1 MPLRMTGMTSGLDTD
16 SIVSALMEAQTTKKT
31 KVENKKT
38 KLEWTQNIWTGLNKK
53 LYSFYTD
60 SAGKMRFQS
69 SYQTKKAA
77 SSDASILTA
86 TAQSSASSGSYTVKV
101 NQLAAAQYVTSA
113 KISAKSTDSSGKVT
127 ESKVTSDTKLSALGF
142 DTEGTTTIEITAGE
156 NTVNLNVDE
165 TTTVRDF
172 VNALKD
178 AGLNASFDEKQGRF
192 FISAKESGADGKFT
206 ITSKTMTAEQVA
218 AQNKLMDSVD
228 YSNLSSDDQDT
239 VKKILSDLKNAQ
251 DTSAEA
257 DAEKSLQEISDRTAK
272 EKATGYY
279 KNQLTDEML
288 AEYTYAEDVTDEN
301 GDVVHKAGDIDYSK
315 VRDKLEAEGL
325 DDDIYTESDRLIVL
339 KQKIIE
345 PAVTEQLA
353 SDDYTAKI
361 SGAVENGLDDAG
373 IEKQSDRYSTI
384 NLAVNGYAQAMQD
397 GTEQSKESALKLLGM
412 DDIDGSA
419 VQESADGNGMVVIA
433 AADSIVQVNGATL
446 TSSNTTLD
454 VNGLSLNLVSASDK
468 EVKITVSNDTTAV
481 YDAIKDFVEQ
491 YNSALSEMNKYYYAE
506 SARGYDPLTD
516 DQKEAMS
523 DEEVEKWETKIKDSL
538 LRRDSTLSG
547 ILETFRT
554 SLTGIT
560 VKASDGKTYSLA
572 NLGITTGKDYKEY
585 GLLHIKG
592 DEDDADYAD
601 SENTLQS
608 MINSDPD
615 IVMEVMSGIVSNL
628 YNNIN
633 KKISTTTTM
642 KSALSFYNDKEMTK
656 QMTQYKKDIKEW
668 ETKLSDMEDRYY
680 KQFSAMETALSK
692 LQSQQNSL
700 SSYLGSN

>member
-113 KISAKSTDSSGKVT
+113 KVSAKSTDASGKVT

-142 DTEGTTTIEITAGE
+142 DTEGDTTIEITAGE
-156 NTVNLNVDE
+156 KTINLNVDE

-206 ITSKTMTAEQVA
+206 ITSKTMTGEQVA

-228 YSNLSSDDQDT
+228 YSNLSSGDQDT

-251 DTSAEA
+251 DTSAAA
-257 DAEKSLQEISDRTAK
+257 DAEKSLQGISDRTAK
-272 EKATGYY
+272 EKATEYY
-279 KNQLTDEML
+279 KNKLTDDML
-288 AEYTYAEDVTDEN
+288 SQYKYETDGTDGN
-301 GDVVHKAGDIDYSK
+301 GDAHKAGDIDYSK
-315 VRDKLEAEGL
+315 VKQALQEAGL
-325 DDDIYTESDRLIVL
+325 DNNVYTESDRLIVL

-345 PAVTEQLA
+345 PAVTENLA
-353 SDDYTAKI
+353 SEEYTGKI
-361 SGAVENGLDDAG
+361 DNAVTSGLGDAG
-373 IEKQSDRYSTI
+373 IEKQSERYATI
-384 NLAVNGYAQAMQD
+384 SLAVNGYAQAMKD

-419 VQESADGNGMVVIA
+419 VKESADGTGMVVIE

-454 VNGLSLNLVSASDK
+454 VNGLSLNLVSASDR
-468 EVKITVSNDTTAV
+468 EVKVTVSNDSTAV

-491 YNSALSEMNKYYYAE
+491 YNSALSEMNKYYYAD

-592 DEDDADYAD
+592 DEDDTDYAD

-615 IVMEVMSGIVSNL
+615 IVMEVMSGIASNL

-656 QMTQYKKDIKEW
+656 QMTQYKKDIKSW

-700 SSYLGSN
+700 ASYLGSN

>member
-113 KISAKSTDSSGKVT
+113 KVSAKSTDASGKVT

-142 DTEGTTTIEITAGE
+142 DTEGDTTIEITAGE
-156 NTVNLNVDE
+156 KTINLNVDE

-206 ITSKTMTAEQVA
+206 ITSKTMTGEQVA

-228 YSNLSSDDQDT
+228 YSNLSSGDQDT

-251 DTSAEA
+251 DTSAAA
-257 DAEKSLQEISDRTAK
+257 DAEKSLQGISDRTAK
-272 EKATGYY
+272 EKATEYY
-279 KNQLTDEML
+279 KNKLTDDML
-288 AEYTYAEDVTDEN
+288 SQYKYETDGTDGN
-301 GDVVHKAGDIDYSK
+301 GDAHKAGDIDYSK
-315 VRDKLEAEGL
+315 VKQALQEAGL
-325 DDDIYTESDRLIVL
+325 DYNVYTESDRLIVL

-345 PAVTEQLA
+345 PAVTEKLA
-353 SDDYTAKI
+353 SEEYTGKI
-361 SGAVENGLDDAG
+361 DNAVTSGLGDAG
-373 IEKQSDRYSTI
+373 IEKQSERYATI
-384 NLAVNGYAQAMQD
+384 SLAVNGYAQAMKD

-419 VQESADGNGMVVIA
+419 VKESADGTGMVVIE

-454 VNGLSLNLVSASDK
+454 VNGLSLNLVSASDR
-468 EVKITVSNDTTAV
+468 EVKVTVSNDSTAV

-491 YNSALSEMNKYYYAE
+491 YNSALSEMNKYYYAD

-592 DEDDADYAD
+592 DEDDTDYAD

-615 IVMEVMSGIVSNL
+615 IVMEVMSGIASNL

-656 QMTQYKKDIKEW
+656 QMTQYKKDIKSW

-700 SSYLGSN
+700 ASYLGSN

>member
-113 KISAKSTDSSGKVT
+113 KVSAKSTDASGKVT

-142 DTEGTTTIEITAGE
+142 DTEGDTTIEITAGE
-156 NTVNLNVDE
+156 KTINLNVDE

-206 ITSKTMTAEQVA
+206 ITSKTMTGEQVA

-228 YSNLSSDDQDT
+228 YSNLSSGDQDT

-251 DTSAEA
+251 DTSAAA
-257 DAEKSLQEISDRTAK
+257 DAEKSLQDISDRTAK
-272 EKATGYY
+272 EKATEYY
-279 KNQLTDEML
+279 KNKLTDDML
-288 AEYTYAEDVTDEN
+288 SKYKYETDGTDGN
-301 GDVVHKAGDIDYSK
+301 GDAHKAGDIDYSK
-315 VRDKLEAEGL
+315 VKQALQEAGL
-325 DDDIYTESDRLIVL
+325 DNNVYTESDRLIVL

-345 PAVTEQLA
+345 PAVTEKLA
-353 SDDYTAKI
+353 SEEYTGKI
-361 SGAVENGLDDAG
+361 DNAVTSGLGDAG
-373 IEKQSDRYSTI
+373 IEKQSERYAMIS
-384 NLAVNGYAQAMQD
+384 LAVNGYAQAMKD

-419 VQESADGNGMVVIA
+419 VKESADGTGMVVIE

-454 VNGLSLNLVSASDK
+454 VNGLSLNLVSASDR
-468 EVKITVSNDTTAV
+468 EVKVTVSNDSTAV

-491 YNSALSEMNKYYYAE
+491 YNSALSEMNKYYYAD

-592 DEDDADYAD
+592 DEDDTDYAD

-615 IVMEVMSGIVSNL
+615 IVMEVMSGIASNL

-656 QMTQYKKDIKEW
+656 QMTQYKKDIKSW

-700 SSYLGSN
+700 ASYLGSN

>member
-113 KISAKSTDSSGKVT
+113 KVSAKSTDASGKVT

-142 DTEGTTTIEITAGE
+142 DTEGDTTIEITAGE
-156 NTVNLNVDE
+156 KTINLNVDE

-206 ITSKTMTAEQVA
+206 ITSKTMTGEQVA

-228 YSNLSSDDQDT
+228 YSNLSSGDQDT

-251 DTSAEA
+251 DTSAAA
-257 DAEKSLQEISDRTAK
+257 DAEKSLQDISDRTAK
-272 EKATGYY
+272 EKATEYY
-279 KNQLTDEML
+279 KNKLTDDML
-288 AEYTYAEDVTDEN
+288 SKYKYETDGTDGN
-301 GDVVHKAGDIDYSK
+301 GDAHKAGDIDYSK
-315 VRDKLEAEGL
+315 VKQALQEAGL
-325 DDDIYTESDRLIVL
+325 DNNVYTESDRLIVL

-345 PAVTEQLA
+345 PAVTEKLA
-353 SDDYTAKI
+353 SEEYTGKI
-361 SGAVENGLDDAG
+361 DNAVTSGLGDAG
-373 IEKQSDRYSTI
+373 IEKQSERYATI
-384 NLAVNGYAQAMQD
+384 SLAVNGYAQAMKD

-419 VQESADGNGMVVIA
+419 VKESADGTGMVVIE

-454 VNGLSLNLVSASDK
+454 VNGLSLNLVSASDR
-468 EVKITVSNDTTAV
+468 EVKVTVSNDSTAV

-491 YNSALSEMNKYYYAE
+491 YNSALSEMNKYYYAD
-506 SARGYDPLTD
+506 SSRGYDPLTD

-585 GLLHIKG
+585 GLLQIKG
-592 DEDDADYAD
+592 DEDDTDYAD

-615 IVMEVMSGIVSNL
+615 IVMEVMSGIASNL

-656 QMTQYKKDIKEW
+656 QMTQYKKDIKSW

-700 SSYLGSN
+700 ASYLGSN

>member
-113 KISAKSTDSSGKVT
+113 KVSAKSTDASGKVT

-142 DTEGTTTIEITAGE
+142 DTEGDTTIEITAGE
-156 NTVNLNVDE
+156 KTINLNVDE

-206 ITSKTMTAEQVA
+206 ITSKTMTGEQVA

-228 YSNLSSDDQDT
+228 YSNLSSGDQDT

-251 DTSAEA
+251 DTSAVA
-257 DAEKSLQEISDRTAK
+257 DAEKSLQDISDRTAK
-272 EKATGYY
+272 EKATEYY
-279 KNQLTDEML
+279 NNKLTDDILSQYKYE
-288 AEYTYAEDVTDEN
+288 TDGTDGT
-301 GDVVHKAGDIDYSK
+301 GDAHKAGDIDYSK
-315 VRDKLEAEGL
+315 VKQALQNAGL
-325 DDDIYTESDRLIVL
+325 DKDVYTDSDRLIVL

-345 PAVTEQLA
+345 PAVTENLA
-353 SDDYTAKI
+353 SEEYTGKI
-361 SGAVENGLDDAG
+361 DNAVTSGLEDAG
-373 IEKQSDRYSTI
+373 IEKQSERYSTI
-384 NLAVNGYAQAMQD
+384 RLAVNGYAQAMKD

-419 VQESADGNGMVVIA
+419 VKESADGTGMVVIE

-454 VNGLSLNLVSASDK
+454 VNGLSLNLVSASDR
-468 EVKITVSNDTTAV
+468 EVKVTVSNDSTAV

-491 YNSALSEMNKYYYAE
+491 YNSALSEMNKYYYAD

-592 DEDDADYAD
+592 DEDDTDYAD

-628 YNNIN
+628 YDSIN

-656 QMTQYKKDIKEW
+656 QMTQYKKDIKSW

-700 SSYLGSN
+700 ASYLGSN

>member
-113 KISAKSTDSSGKVT
+113 KVSAKSTDASGKVT

-142 DTEGTTTIEITAGE
+142 DTEGDTTIEITAGE
-156 NTVNLNVDE
+156 KTINLNVDE

-206 ITSKTMTAEQVA
+206 ITSKTMTGEQVA

-228 YSNLSSDDQDT
+228 YSNLSSGDQDT

-251 DTSAEA
+251 DTSAAA
-257 DAEKSLQEISDRTAK
+257 DAEKSLQDISDRTAK
-272 EKATGYY
+272 EKATEYY
-279 KNQLTDEML
+279 KNKLTDDML
-288 AEYTYAEDVTDEN
+288 SKYKYETDGTDGN
-301 GDVVHKAGDIDYSK
+301 GDAHKAGDIDYSK
-315 VRDKLEAEGL
+315 VKQALQEAGL
-325 DDDIYTESDRLIVL
+325 DNNVYTESDRLIVL

-345 PAVTEQLA
+345 PAVTEKLA
-353 SDDYTAKI
+353 SEEYTGKI
-361 SGAVENGLDDAG
+361 DNAVTSGLGDAG
-373 IEKQSDRYSTI
+373 IEKQSERYATI
-384 NLAVNGYAQAMQD
+384 SLAVNGYAQAMKD

-419 VQESADGNGMVVIA
+419 VKESADGTGMVVIE

-454 VNGLSLNLVSASDK
+454 VNGLSLNLVSASDR
-468 EVKITVSNDTTAV
+468 EVKVTVSNDSTAV

-491 YNSALSEMNKYYYAE
+491 YNSALSEMNKYYYAD

-592 DEDDADYAD
+592 DEDDTDYAD

-615 IVMEVMSGIVSNL
+615 IVMEVMSGIASNL

-656 QMTQYKKDIKEW
+656 QMTQYKKDIKSW

-680 KQFSAMETALSK
+680 KQFSAMETALSN

-700 SSYLGSN
+700 ASYLGSN

>member
-113 KISAKSTDSSGKVT
+113 KVSAKSTDASGKVT

-142 DTEGTTTIEITAGE
+142 DTEGDTTIEITAGE
-156 NTVNLNVDE
+156 KTINLNVDE

-206 ITSKTMTAEQVA
+206 ITSKTMTGEQVA

-228 YSNLSSDDQDT
+228 YSNLSSGDQDT

-251 DTSAEA
+251 DTSAAA
-257 DAEKSLQEISDRTAK
+257 DAEKSLQDISDRTAK
-272 EKATGYY
+272 EKATEYY
-279 KNQLTDEML
+279 NNKLTDDILSQYKYE
-288 AEYTYAEDVTDEN
+288 TDGTDGT
-301 GDVVHKAGDIDYSK
+301 GDAHKAGDIDYSK
-315 VRDKLEAEGL
+315 VKQALQNADL
-325 DDDIYTESDRLIVL
+325 DNNVYTDSDRLIVL

-345 PAVTEQLA
+345 PAVTEKLA
-353 SDDYTAKI
+353 SEEYTGKI
-361 SGAVENGLDDAG
+361 DNAVTSGLEDAG
-373 IEKQSDRYSTI
+373 IEKQSERYSTI
-384 NLAVNGYAQAMQD
+384 RLAVNGYAQAMKD

-419 VQESADGNGMVVIA
+419 VKESADGTGMVVIE

-454 VNGLSLNLVSASDK
+454 VNGLSLNLVSASDR
-468 EVKITVSNDTTAV
+468 EVKVTVSNDSTAV

-491 YNSALSEMNKYYYAE
+491 YNSALSEMNKYYYAD

-585 GLLHIKG
+585 GLLDIKG
-592 DEDDADYAD
+592 DEDDTDYAD

-628 YNNIN
+628 YDSIN

-656 QMTQYKKDIKEW
+656 QMTQYKKDIKSW

-700 SSYLGSN
+700 ASYLGSN

>member
-113 KISAKSTDSSGKVT
+113 KFSAKSTDASGKVT

-142 DTEGTTTIEITAGE
+142 DTEGDTTIEITAGE
-156 NTVNLNVDE
+156 KTINLNVDE

-206 ITSKTMTAEQVA
+206 ITSKTMTGEQVA

-228 YSNLSSDDQDT
+228 YSNLSSGDQDT

-251 DTSAEA
+251 DTSAAA
-257 DAEKSLQEISDRTAK
+257 DAEKSLQDISDRTAK
-272 EKATGYY
+272 EKATEYY
-279 KNQLTDEML
+279 KNKLTDDML
-288 AEYTYAEDVTDEN
+288 SKYKYETDGTDGN
-301 GDVVHKAGDIDYSK
+301 GDAHKAGDIDYSK
-315 VRDKLEAEGL
+315 VKQALQEAGL
-325 DDDIYTESDRLIVL
+325 DNNVYTESDRLIVL

-345 PAVTEQLA
+345 PAVTEKLA
-353 SDDYTAKI
+353 SEEYTGKI
-361 SGAVENGLDDAG
+361 DNAVTSGLGDAG
-373 IEKQSDRYSTI
+373 IEKQSERYATI
-384 NLAVNGYAQAMQD
+384 SLAVNGYAQAMKD

-419 VQESADGNGMVVIA
+419 VKESADGTGMVVIE

-454 VNGLSLNLVSASDK
+454 VNGLSLNLVSASDR
-468 EVKITVSNDTTAV
+468 EVKVTVSNDSTAV

-491 YNSALSEMNKYYYAE
+491 YNSALSEMNKYYYAD

-592 DEDDADYAD
+592 DEDDTDYAD

-615 IVMEVMSGIVSNL
+615 IVMEVMSGIASNL

-656 QMTQYKKDIKEW
+656 QMTQYKKDIKSW

-700 SSYLGSN
+700 ASYLGSN

>member
-113 KISAKSTDSSGKVT
+113 KVSAKSTDASGKVT

-142 DTEGTTTIEITAGE
+142 DTEGDTTIEITAGE
-156 NTVNLNVDE
+156 KTINLNVDE

-206 ITSKTMTAEQVA
+206 ITSKTMTGEQVA

-228 YSNLSSDDQDT
+228 YSNLSSGDQDT

-251 DTSAEA
+251 DTSAAA
-257 DAEKSLQEISDRTAK
+257 DAEKSLQDISDRTAK
-272 EKATGYY
+272 EKATEYY
-279 KNQLTDEML
+279 KNKLTDDML
-288 AEYTYAEDVTDEN
+288 SKYKYETDGTDGN
-301 GDVVHKAGDIDYSK
+301 GDAHKAGDIDYSK
-315 VRDKLEAEGL
+315 VKQALQEADL
-325 DDDIYTESDRLIVL
+325 DNNVYTESDRLIVL

-345 PAVTEQLA
+345 PAVTEKLA
-353 SDDYTAKI
+353 SEEYTGKI
-361 SGAVENGLDDAG
+361 DNAVTSGLGDAG
-373 IEKQSDRYSTI
+373 IEKQSERYATI
-384 NLAVNGYAQAMQD
+384 SLAVNGYAQAMKD

-419 VQESADGNGMVVIA
+419 VKESADGTGMVVIE

-454 VNGLSLNLVSASDK
+454 VNGLSLNLVSASDR
-468 EVKITVSNDTTAV
+468 EVKVTVSNDSTAV

-491 YNSALSEMNKYYYAE
+491 YNSALSEMNKYYYAD

-592 DEDDADYAD
+592 DEDDTDYAD

-615 IVMEVMSGIVSNL
+615 IVMEVMSGIASNL

-656 QMTQYKKDIKEW
+656 QMTQYKKDIKSW

-700 SSYLGSN
+700 ASYLGSN

>member
-113 KISAKSTDSSGKVT
+113 KVSAKSTDASGKVT

-142 DTEGTTTIEITAGE
+142 DTEGDTTIEITAGE
-156 NTVNLNVDE
+156 KTINLNVDE

-228 YSNLSSDDQDT
+228 YSNLSSGDQDT

-251 DTSAEA
+251 DTSAVA
-257 DAEKSLQEISDRTAK
+257 DAEKSLQDISDRTAK
-272 EKATGYY
+272 EKATEYY
-279 KNQLTDEML
+279 NNKLTDDML
-288 AEYTYAEDVTDEN
+288 SKYKYETDGTDGT
-301 GDVVHKAGDIDYSK
+301 GDAHKAGDIDYSK
-315 VRDKLEAEGL
+315 VKQVLQNAGL
-325 DDDIYTESDRLIVL
+325 DKGVYTDSDRLIVL

-345 PAVTEQLA
+345 PAVTVELA
-353 SDDYTAKI
+353 SKEYTGKI
-361 SGAVENGLDDAG
+361 DNAVTSGLEDAG
-373 IEKQSDRYSTI
+373 IEKQSERYSTI
-384 NLAVNGYAQAMQD
+384 RLAVNGYAQAMKD

-419 VQESADGNGMVVIA
+419 VKESADGTGMVVIE

-454 VNGLSLNLVSASDK
+454 VNGLSLNLVSASDR
-468 EVKITVSNDTTAV
+468 EVKVTVSNDSTAV

-491 YNSALSEMNKYYYAE
+491 YNSALSEMNKYYYAD
-506 SARGYDPLTD
+506 SSRGYDPLTD

-656 QMTQYKKDIKEW
+656 QMTQYKKDIKSW

-700 SSYLGSN
+700 ASYLGSN

>member
-113 KISAKSTDSSGKVT
+113 KVSAKSTDASGKVT

-142 DTEGTTTIEITAGE
+142 DTEGDTTIEITAGE
-156 NTVNLNVDE
+156 KTINLNVDE

-206 ITSKTMTAEQVA
+206 ITSKTMTGEQVA

-228 YSNLSSDDQDT
+228 YSNLSSGDQDT

-251 DTSAEA
+251 DTSAAA
-257 DAEKSLQEISDRTAK
+257 DAEKSLQGISDRTAK
-272 EKATGYY
+272 EKATEYY
-279 KNQLTDEML
+279 KNKLTDDML
-288 AEYTYAEDVTDEN
+288 SKYKYETDGTDGN
-301 GDVVHKAGDIDYSK
+301 GDAHKAGDIDYSK
-315 VRDKLEAEGL
+315 VKQALQEAGL
-325 DDDIYTESDRLIVL
+325 DNNVYTESDRLIVL

-345 PAVTEQLA
+345 PAVTEKLA
-353 SDDYTAKI
+353 SEEYTGKI
-361 SGAVENGLDDAG
+361 DNAVTSGLGDAG
-373 IEKQSDRYSTI
+373 IEKQSERYATI
-384 NLAVNGYAQAMQD
+384 SLAVNGYAQAMKD

-419 VQESADGNGMVVIA
+419 VKESADGTGMVVIE

-454 VNGLSLNLVSASDK
+454 VNGLSLNLVSASDR
-468 EVKITVSNDTTAV
+468 EVKVTVSNDSTAV

-491 YNSALSEMNKYYYAE
+491 YNSALSEMNKYYYAD
-506 SARGYDPLTD
+506 SSRGYDPLTD

-592 DEDDADYAD
+592 DEDDTDYAD

-615 IVMEVMSGIVSNL
+615 IVMEVMSGIASNL

-656 QMTQYKKDIKEW
+656 QMTQYKKDIKSW

-700 SSYLGSN
+700 ASYLGSN

>member
-113 KISAKSTDSSGKVT
+113 KVSAKSTDASGKVT

-142 DTEGTTTIEITAGE
+142 DTEGDTTIEITAGE
-156 NTVNLNVDE
+156 KTINLNVDE

-206 ITSKTMTAEQVA
+206 ITSKTMTGEQVA

-228 YSNLSSDDQDT
+228 YSNLSSGDQDT

-251 DTSAEA
+251 DTSAAA
-257 DAEKSLQEISDRTAK
+257 DAEKSLQDISDRTAK
-272 EKATGYY
+272 EKATEYY
-279 KNQLTDEML
+279 KNKLTDDML
-288 AEYTYAEDVTDEN
+288 SKYKYETDGTDGN
-301 GDVVHKAGDIDYSK
+301 GDAHKAGDIDYSK
-315 VRDKLEAEGL
+315 VKQALQEAGL
-325 DDDIYTESDRLIVL
+325 DKNVYTDSDRLIVL

-345 PAVTEQLA
+345 PAVTEKLA
-353 SDDYTAKI
+353 SEEYTGKI
-361 SGAVENGLDDAG
+361 DNAVTSGLEDAG
-373 IEKQSDRYSTI
+373 IEKQSERYSTI
-384 NLAVNGYAQAMQD
+384 RLAVNGYAQAMKD

-419 VQESADGNGMVVIA
+419 VKESADGTGMVVIE

-454 VNGLSLNLVSASDK
+454 VNGLSLNLVSASDR
-468 EVKITVSNDTTAV
+468 EVKVTVSNDSTAV

-491 YNSALSEMNKYYYAE
+491 YNSALSEMNKYYYAD

-592 DEDDADYAD
+592 DEDDTDYAD

-628 YNNIN
+628 YDSIN

-656 QMTQYKKDIKEW
+656 QMTQYKKDIKSW

-700 SSYLGSN
+700 ASYLGSN

>member
-113 KISAKSTDSSGKVT
+113 KVSAKSTDASGKVT

-142 DTEGTTTIEITAGE
+142 DTEGDTTIEITAGE
-156 NTVNLNVDE
+156 KTINLNVDE

-206 ITSKTMTAEQVA
+206 ITSKTMTGEQVA

-228 YSNLSSDDQDT
+228 YSNLSSGDQDT

-251 DTSAEA
+251 DTSAAA
-257 DAEKSLQEISDRTAK
+257 DAEKSLQDISDRTAK
-272 EKATGYY
+272 EKATEYY
-279 KNQLTDEML
+279 KNKLTDDML
-288 AEYTYAEDVTDEN
+288 SKYKYETDGTDGN
-301 GDVVHKAGDIDYSK
+301 GDAHKAGDIDYSK
-315 VRDKLEAEGL
+315 VKQALQEAGL
-325 DDDIYTESDRLIVL
+325 DNNVYTESDLLIVL

-345 PAVTEQLA
+345 PAVTEKLA
-353 SDDYTAKI
+353 SEEYTGKI
-361 SGAVENGLDDAG
+361 DNAVTSGLGDAG
-373 IEKQSDRYSTI
+373 IEKQSERYATI
-384 NLAVNGYAQAMQD
+384 SLAVNGYAQAMKD

-419 VQESADGNGMVVIA
+419 VKESADGTGMVVIE

-454 VNGLSLNLVSASDK
+454 VNGLSLNLVSASDR
-468 EVKITVSNDTTAV
+468 EVKVTVSNDSTAV

-491 YNSALSEMNKYYYAE
+491 YNSALSEMNKYYYAD

-592 DEDDADYAD
+592 DEDDTDYAD

-615 IVMEVMSGIVSNL
+615 IVMEVMSGIASNL

-656 QMTQYKKDIKEW
+656 QMTQYKKDIKSW

-700 SSYLGSN
+700 ASYLGSN

>member
-113 KISAKSTDSSGKVT
+113 KVSAKSTDASGKVT

-142 DTEGTTTIEITAGE
+142 DTEGDTTIEITAGE
-156 NTVNLNVDE
+156 KTINLNVDE

-206 ITSKTMTAEQVA
+206 ITSKTMTGEQVA

-228 YSNLSSDDQDT
+228 YSNLSSGDQDT

-251 DTSAEA
+251 DTSAAA
-257 DAEKSLQEISDRTAK
+257 DAEKSLQDISDRTAK
-272 EKATGYY
+272 EKATEYY
-279 KNQLTDEML
+279 KNKLTDDML
-288 AEYTYAEDVTDEN
+288 SKYKYETDGTDGN
-301 GDVVHKAGDIDYSK
+301 GDAHKAGDIDYSK
-315 VRDKLEAEGL
+315 VKQALQEAGL
-325 DDDIYTESDRLIVL
+325 DNNVYTESDRLIVL

-345 PAVTEQLA
+345 PAVTEKLA
-353 SDDYTAKI
+353 SEEYTGKI
-361 SGAVENGLDDAG
+361 DNAVTSGLGDAG
-373 IEKQSDRYSTI
+373 IEKQSERYATI
-384 NLAVNGYAQAMQD
+384 SLAVNGYAQAMKD

-419 VQESADGNGMVVIA
+419 VKESADGTGMVVIE

-454 VNGLSLNLVSASDK
+454 VNGLSLNLVSASDR
-468 EVKITVSNDTTAV
+468 EVKVTVSNDSTAV

-491 YNSALSEMNKYYYAE
+491 YNSALSEMNKYYYAD
-506 SARGYDPLTD
+506 SSRGYDPLTD

-538 LRRDSTLSG
+538 LRRDSTLSD

-592 DEDDADYAD
+592 DEDDTDYAD

-615 IVMEVMSGIVSNL
+615 IVMEVMSGIASNL

-656 QMTQYKKDIKEW
+656 QMTQYKKDIKSW

-700 SSYLGSN
+700 ASYLGSN

>member
-113 KISAKSTDSSGKVT
+113 KVSAKSTDASGKVT

-142 DTEGTTTIEITAGE
+142 DTEGDTTIEITAGE
-156 NTVNLNVDE
+156 KTINLNVDE

-206 ITSKTMTAEQVA
+206 ITSKTMTGEQVA

-228 YSNLSSDDQDT
+228 YSNLSSGDQDT

-251 DTSAEA
+251 DTSAAA
-257 DAEKSLQEISDRTAK
+257 DAEKSLQDISDRTAK
-272 EKATGYY
+272 EKATEYY
-279 KNQLTDEML
+279 KNKLTDDML
-288 AEYTYAEDVTDEN
+288 SQYKYETDGTDGN
-301 GDVVHKAGDIDYSK
+301 GDAHKAGDIDYSK
-315 VRDKLEAEGL
+315 VKQALQEAGL
-325 DDDIYTESDRLIVL
+325 DNNVYTESDRLIVL

-345 PAVTEQLA
+345 PAVTEKLA
-353 SDDYTAKI
+353 SEEYTGKI
-361 SGAVENGLDDAG
+361 DNAVTSGLGDAG
-373 IEKQSDRYSTI
+373 IEKQSERYATI
-384 NLAVNGYAQAMQD
+384 SLAVNGYAQAMKD

-419 VQESADGNGMVVIA
+419 VKESADGTGMVVIE

-454 VNGLSLNLVSASDK
+454 VNGLSLNLVSASDR
-468 EVKITVSNDTTAV
+468 EVKVTVSNDSTAV

-491 YNSALSEMNKYYYAE
+491 YNSALSEMNKYYYAD

-592 DEDDADYAD
+592 DEDDTDYAD

-615 IVMEVMSGIVSNL
+615 IVMEVMSGIASNL

-656 QMTQYKKDIKEW
+656 QMTQYKKDIKSW

-700 SSYLGSN
+700 ASYLGSN

>member
-113 KISAKSTDSSGKVT
+113 KVSAKSTDASGKVT

-142 DTEGTTTIEITAGE
+142 DTEGDTTIEITAGE
-156 NTVNLNVDE
+156 KTINLNVDE

-206 ITSKTMTAEQVA
+206 ITSKTMTGEQVA

-228 YSNLSSDDQDT
+228 YSNLSSGDQDT

-251 DTSAEA
+251 DTSAAA
-257 DAEKSLQEISDRTAK
+257 DAEKSLQDISDRTAK
-272 EKATGYY
+272 EKATEYY
-279 KNQLTDEML
+279 NNKLTDDILSQYKYE
-288 AEYTYAEDVTDEN
+288 TDGTDGT
-301 GDVVHKAGDIDYSK
+301 GDAHKAGDIDYSK
-315 VRDKLEAEGL
+315 VKQALQNAGL
-325 DDDIYTESDRLIVL
+325 DNNVYTDSDRLIVL

-345 PAVTEQLA
+345 PAVTENLA
-353 SDDYTAKI
+353 SEEYTGKI
-361 SGAVENGLDDAG
+361 DNAVTSGLEDAG
-373 IEKQSDRYSTI
+373 IEKQSERYSTI
-384 NLAVNGYAQAMQD
+384 RLAVNGYAQAMKD

-419 VQESADGNGMVVIA
+419 VKESADGTGMVVIE

-454 VNGLSLNLVSASDK
+454 VNGLSLNLVSASDR
-468 EVKITVSNDTTAV
+468 EVKVTVSNDSTAV

-491 YNSALSEMNKYYYAE
+491 YNSALSEMNKYYYAD

-592 DEDDADYAD
+592 DEDDTDYAD

-628 YNNIN
+628 YDSIN

-656 QMTQYKKDIKEW
+656 QMTQYKKDIKSW

-700 SSYLGSN
+700 ASYLGSN

>member
-113 KISAKSTDSSGKVT
+113 KVSAKSTDASGKVT

-142 DTEGTTTIEITAGE
+142 DTEGDTTIEITAGE
-156 NTVNLNVDE
+156 KTINLNVDE

-206 ITSKTMTAEQVA
+206 ITSKTMTGEQVA

-228 YSNLSSDDQDT
+228 YSNLSSGDQDT

-251 DTSAEA
+251 DTSAA
-257 DAEKSLQEISDRTAK
+257 TDAEKSLQDISDRTAK
-272 EKATGYY
+272 EKATEYY
-279 KNQLTDEML
+279 KNKLTDDKLSQYKYE
-288 AEYTYAEDVTDEN
+288 TDGTDGN
-301 GDVVHKAGDIDYSK
+301 GDAHKAGDIDYSK
-315 VRDKLEAEGL
+315 VKQALQEAGL
-325 DDDIYTESDRLIVL
+325 DKAVYTESDRLIVL

-345 PAVTEQLA
+345 PAVTEKLA
-353 SDDYTAKI
+353 SEEYTGKI
-361 SGAVENGLDDAG
+361 DNAVTSGLEDAG
-373 IEKQSDRYSTI
+373 IEKQSERYATI
-384 NLAVNGYAQAMQD
+384 SLAVNGYAQAMKD

-419 VQESADGNGMVVIA
+419 VKESADGTGMVVIE

-454 VNGLSLNLVSASDK
+454 VNGLSLNLVSASDR
-468 EVKITVSNDTTAV
+468 EVKVTVSNDSTAV

-491 YNSALSEMNKYYYAE
+491 YNSALSEMNKYYYAD

-592 DEDDADYAD
+592 DEDDTDYAD

-615 IVMEVMSGIVSNL
+615 IVMEVMSGIASNL

-656 QMTQYKKDIKEW
+656 QMTQYKKDIKSW

-700 SSYLGSN
+700 ASYLGSN

>member
-113 KISAKSTDSSGKVT
+113 KVSAKSTDASGKVT

-142 DTEGTTTIEITAGE
+142 DTEGDTTIEITAGE
-156 NTVNLNVDE
+156 KTINLNVDE

-206 ITSKTMTAEQVA
+206 ITSKTMTGEQVA

-228 YSNLSSDDQDT
+228 YSNLSSGDQDT

-251 DTSAEA
+251 DTSAAA
-257 DAEKSLQEISDRTAK
+257 DAEKSLQDISDRTAK
-272 EKATGYY
+272 EKATEYY
-279 KNQLTDEML
+279 KNKLTDDML
-288 AEYTYAEDVTDEN
+288 SKYKYETDGTDGN
-301 GDVVHKAGDIDYSK
+301 GDAHKAGDIDYSK
-315 VRDKLEAEGL
+315 VKQALQEAGL
-325 DDDIYTESDRLIVL
+325 DNNVYTESDRLIVL

-345 PAVTEQLA
+345 PAVTEKLA
-353 SDDYTAKI
+353 SEEYTGKI
-361 SGAVENGLDDAG
+361 DNAVTSGLGDAG
-373 IEKQSDRYSTI
+373 IEKQSERYATI
-384 NLAVNGYAQAMQD
+384 SLAVNGYAQAMKD

-419 VQESADGNGMVVIA
+419 VKESADGTGMVVIE

-454 VNGLSLNLVSASDK
+454 VNGLSLNLVSASDR
-468 EVKITVSNDTTAV
+468 EVKVTVSNDSTAV

-491 YNSALSEMNKYYYAE
+491 YNSALSEMNKYYYAD

-572 NLGITTGKDYKEY
+572 NLGITTGKEYKEY

-592 DEDDADYAD
+592 DEDDTDYAD

-615 IVMEVMSGIVSNL
+615 IVMEVMSGIASNL

-656 QMTQYKKDIKEW
+656 QMTQYKKDIKSW

-700 SSYLGSN
+700 ASYLGSN

>member
-113 KISAKSTDSSGKVT
+113 KVSAKSTDASGKVT

-142 DTEGTTTIEITAGE
+142 DTEGDTTIEITAGE
-156 NTVNLNVDE
+156 KTINLNVDE

-206 ITSKTMTAEQVA
+206 ITSKTMTGEQVA

-228 YSNLSSDDQDT
+228 YSNLSSGDQDT

-251 DTSAEA
+251 DTSAAA
-257 DAEKSLQEISDRTAK
+257 DAEKSLQDISDRTAK
-272 EKATGYY
+272 EKATEYY
-279 KNQLTDEML
+279 KNKLTDDML
-288 AEYTYAEDVTDEN
+288 SKYKYETDGTDGN
-301 GDVVHKAGDIDYSK
+301 GDAHKAGDIDYSK
-315 VRDKLEAEGL
+315 VKQALQEAGL
-325 DDDIYTESDRLIVL
+325 DNDVYTESDRLIVL

-345 PAVTEQLA
+345 PAVTEKLA
-353 SDDYTAKI
+353 SEEYTGKI
-361 SGAVENGLDDAG
+361 DNAVTSGLGDAG
-373 IEKQSDRYSTI
+373 IEKQSERYATI
-384 NLAVNGYAQAMQD
+384 SLAVNGYAQAMKD

-419 VQESADGNGMVVIA
+419 VKESADGTGMVVIE

-454 VNGLSLNLVSASDK
+454 VNGLSLNLVSASDR
-468 EVKITVSNDTTAV
+468 EVKVTVSNDSAAV

-491 YNSALSEMNKYYYAE
+491 YNSALSEMNKYYYAD
-506 SARGYDPLTD
+506 SSRGYDPLTD

-592 DEDDADYAD
+592 DEDDTDYAD

-615 IVMEVMSGIVSNL
+615 IVMEVMSGIASNL

-656 QMTQYKKDIKEW
+656 QMTQYKKDIKSW

-700 SSYLGSN
+700 ASYLGSN

>member
-113 KISAKSTDSSGKVT
+113 KVSAKSTDASGKVT

-142 DTEGTTTIEITAGE
+142 DTEGDTTIEITAGE
-156 NTVNLNVDE
+156 KTINLNVDE

-206 ITSKTMTAEQVA
+206 ITSKTMTGEQVA

-228 YSNLSSDDQDT
+228 YSNLSSGDQDT

-251 DTSAEA
+251 DTSAAA
-257 DAEKSLQEISDRTAK
+257 DAEKSLQGISDRTAK
-272 EKATGYY
+272 EKATEYY
-279 KNQLTDEML
+279 KNKLTDDML
-288 AEYTYAEDVTDEN
+288 SQYKYETDGTDGN
-301 GDVVHKAGDIDYSK
+301 GDAHKAGDIDYSK
-315 VRDKLEAEGL
+315 VKQALQEAGL
-325 DDDIYTESDRLIVL
+325 DNNVYTESDRLIVL

-345 PAVTEQLA
+345 PAVTEKLA
-353 SDDYTAKI
+353 SEEYTGKI
-361 SGAVENGLDDAG
+361 DNAVTSGLGDAG
-373 IEKQSDRYSTI
+373 IEKQSERYATI
-384 NLAVNGYAQAMQD
+384 SLAVNGYAQAMKD

-419 VQESADGNGMVVIA
+419 VKESADGTGMVVIE

-454 VNGLSLNLVSASDK
+454 VNGLSLNLVSASDR
-468 EVKITVSNDTTAV
+468 EVKVTVSNDSTAV

-491 YNSALSEMNKYYYAE
+491 YNSALSEMNKYYYAD

-572 NLGITTGKDYKEY
+572 NLGITTGKDYKEH

-592 DEDDADYAD
+592 DEDDTDYAD

-615 IVMEVMSGIVSNL
+615 IVMEVMSGIASNL

-656 QMTQYKKDIKEW
+656 QMTQYKKDIKSW

-700 SSYLGSN
+700 ASYLGSN

>member
-113 KISAKSTDSSGKVT
+113 KVSAKSTDASGKVT

-142 DTEGTTTIEITAGE
+142 DTEGDTTIEITAGE
-156 NTVNLNVDE
+156 KTINLNVDE

-206 ITSKTMTAEQVA
+206 ITSKTMTGEQVA

-228 YSNLSSDDQDT
+228 YSNLSSGDQDT

-251 DTSAEA
+251 DTSAAA
-257 DAEKSLQEISDRTAK
+257 DAEKSLQDISDRTAK
-272 EKATGYY
+272 EKATEYY
-279 KNQLTDEML
+279 KNKLTDDML
-288 AEYTYAEDVTDEN
+288 SQYKYETDGTDGN
-301 GDVVHKAGDIDYSK
+301 GDAHKAGDINYSK
-315 VRDKLEAEGL
+315 VKQALQGASL
-325 DDDIYTESDRLIVL
+325 DNDVYTDSDRLIVL

-345 PAVTEQLA
+345 PAVTEELA
-353 SDDYTAKI
+353 SEEYTGKI
-361 SGAVENGLDDAG
+361 DNAVTSGLEDAG
-373 IEKQSDRYSTI
+373 IEKQSERYATI
-384 NLAVNGYAQAMQD
+384 SLAVNGYAQAMKD

-419 VQESADGNGMVVIA
+419 VKESADGTGMVVIE

-454 VNGLSLNLVSASDK
+454 VNGLSLNLVSASDR
-468 EVKITVSNDTTAV
+468 EVKVTVSNDSAAV

-491 YNSALSEMNKYYYAE
+491 YNSALSEMNKYYYAD

-592 DEDDADYAD
+592 DEDDTDYAD

-615 IVMEVMSGIVSNL
+615 IVMEVMSGIASNL

-656 QMTQYKKDIKEW
+656 QMTQYKKDIKSW

-700 SSYLGSN
+700 ASYLGSN

>member
-113 KISAKSTDSSGKVT
+113 KVSAKSTDASGKVT

-142 DTEGTTTIEITAGE
+142 DTEGDTTIEITAGE
-156 NTVNLNVDE
+156 KTINLNVDE

-206 ITSKTMTAEQVA
+206 ITSKTMTGEQVA

-228 YSNLSSDDQDT
+228 YSNLSSGDQDT

-251 DTSAEA
+251 DTSAAA
-257 DAEKSLQEISDRTAK
+257 DAEKSLQDISDRTAK
-272 EKATGYY
+272 EKATEYY
-279 KNQLTDEML
+279 KNKLTDDML
-288 AEYTYAEDVTDEN
+288 SQYKYETDGTD
-301 GDVVHKAGDIDYSK
+301 GDGDAHKAGDINYSK
-315 VRDKLEAEGL
+315 VKQALQGASL
-325 DDDIYTESDRLIVL
+325 DNDVYTDSDRLIVL

-345 PAVTEQLA
+345 PAVTEELA
-353 SDDYTAKI
+353 SEEYTGKI
-361 SGAVENGLDDAG
+361 DNAVTSGLEDAG
-373 IEKQSDRYSTI
+373 IEKQSERYATI
-384 NLAVNGYAQAMQD
+384 SLAVNGYAQAMKD

-419 VQESADGNGMVVIA
+419 VKESADGTGMVVIE

-454 VNGLSLNLVSASDK
+454 VNGLSLNLVSASDR
-468 EVKITVSNDTTAV
+468 EVKVTVSNDSVAV

-491 YNSALSEMNKYYYAE
+491 YNSALSEMNKYYYAD

-592 DEDDADYAD
+592 DEDDTDYAD

-615 IVMEVMSGIVSNL
+615 IVMEVMSGIASNL

-656 QMTQYKKDIKEW
+656 QMTQYKKDIKSW

-700 SSYLGSN
+700 ASYLGSN

>member
-113 KISAKSTDSSGKVT
+113 KVSAKSTDASGKVT

-142 DTEGTTTIEITAGE
+142 DTEGDTTIEITAGE
-156 NTVNLNVDE
+156 KTINLNVDE

-206 ITSKTMTAEQVA
+206 ITSKTMTGEQVA

-228 YSNLSSDDQDT
+228 YSNLSSGDQDT

-251 DTSAEA
+251 DTSAAA
-257 DAEKSLQEISDRTAK
+257 DAEKSLQDISDRTAK
-272 EKATGYY
+272 EKATEYY
-279 KNQLTDEML
+279 KNKLTDDML
-288 AEYTYAEDVTDEN
+288 SKYKYETDGTDGN
-301 GDVVHKAGDIDYSK
+301 GDAHKAGDIDYSK
-315 VRDKLEAEGL
+315 VKQALQEADL
-325 DDDIYTESDRLIVL
+325 DNNVYTESDRLIVL

-345 PAVTEQLA
+345 PAVTEKLA
-353 SDDYTAKI
+353 SEEYTGKI
-361 SGAVENGLDDAG
+361 DNAVTSGLGDAG
-373 IEKQSDRYSTI
+373 IEKQSERYATI
-384 NLAVNGYAQAMQD
+384 SLAVNGYAQAMKD

-412 DDIDGSA
+412 DDIDGSE
-419 VQESADGNGMVVIA
+419 VKESADGTGMVVIE

-454 VNGLSLNLVSASDK
+454 VNGLSLNLVSASDR
-468 EVKITVSNDTTAV
+468 EVKVTVSNDSTAV

-491 YNSALSEMNKYYYAE
+491 YNSALSEMNKYYYAD
-506 SARGYDPLTD
+506 SSRGYDPLTD

-592 DEDDADYAD
+592 DEDDTDYAD

-615 IVMEVMSGIVSNL
+615 IVMEVMSGIASNL

-656 QMTQYKKDIKEW
+656 QMTQYKKDIKSW

-700 SSYLGSN
+700 ASYLGSN

>member
-113 KISAKSTDSSGKVT
+113 KVSAKSTDASGKVT

-142 DTEGTTTIEITAGE
+142 DTEGDTTIEITAGE
-156 NTVNLNVDE
+156 KTINLNVDE

-206 ITSKTMTAEQVA
+206 ITSKTMTGEQVA

-228 YSNLSSDDQDT
+228 YSNLSSGDQDT

-251 DTSAEA
+251 DTSAAA
-257 DAEKSLQEISDRTAK
+257 DAEKSLQDISDRTAK
-272 EKATGYY
+272 EKATEYY
-279 KNQLTDEML
+279 KNKLTDDML
-288 AEYTYAEDVTDEN
+288 SKYKYETDGTDGN
-301 GDVVHKAGDIDYSK
+301 GDAHKAGDIDYSK
-315 VRDKLEAEGL
+315 VKQALQEAGL
-325 DDDIYTESDRLIVL
+325 DNNVYTESDRLIVL

-345 PAVTEQLA
+345 PAVTEKLA
-353 SDDYTAKI
+353 SEEYTGKI
-361 SGAVENGLDDAG
+361 DNAVTSGLGDAG
-373 IEKQSDRYSTI
+373 IEKQSERYATI
-384 NLAVNGYAQAMQD
+384 SLAVNGYAQAMKD

-419 VQESADGNGMVVIA
+419 VKESADGTGMVVIE

-454 VNGLSLNLVSASDK
+454 VNGLSLNLVSASDR
-468 EVKITVSNDTTAV
+468 EVKVTVSNDSTAV

-491 YNSALSEMNKYYYAE
+491 YNSALSEMNKYYYAD

-592 DEDDADYAD
+592 DEDDTDYAD

-615 IVMEVMSGIVSNL
+615 IVMEVMSGIASNL
-628 YNNIN
+628 DNNIN

-642 KSALSFYNDKEMTK
+642 KSALSVYNDKEMTK
-656 QMTQYKKDIKEW
+656 QMTQYKKDIKSW

-700 SSYLGSN
+700 ASYLGSN

>member
-113 KISAKSTDSSGKVT
+113 KVSAKSTDASGKVT

-142 DTEGTTTIEITAGE
+142 DTEGDTTIEITAGE
-156 NTVNLNVDE
+156 KTINLNVDE

-206 ITSKTMTAEQVA
+206 ITSKTMTGEQVA

-228 YSNLSSDDQDT
+228 YSNLSSGDQDT

-251 DTSAEA
+251 DTSAAA
-257 DAEKSLQEISDRTAK
+257 DAEKSLQGISDRTAK
-272 EKATGYY
+272 EKATEYY
-279 KNQLTDEML
+279 KNKLTDDML
-288 AEYTYAEDVTDEN
+288 SQYKYETDGTDGN
-301 GDVVHKAGDIDYSK
+301 GDAHKAGDIDYSK
-315 VRDKLEAEGL
+315 VKQALHDAGL
-325 DDDIYTESDRLIVL
+325 DNNVYTESDRLIVL

-345 PAVTEQLA
+345 PAVTEKLA
-353 SDDYTAKI
+353 SEEYTGQIDNAVT
-361 SGAVENGLDDAG
+361 SGLEDAG
-373 IEKQSDRYSTI
+373 IEKQSERYATI
-384 NLAVNGYAQAMQD
+384 SLAVNGYAQAMKD

-419 VQESADGNGMVVIA
+419 VKESADGTGMVVIE

-454 VNGLSLNLVSASDK
+454 VNGLSLNLVSASDR
-468 EVKITVSNDTTAV
+468 EVKVTVSNDSTAV

-491 YNSALSEMNKYYYAE
+491 YNSALSEMNKYYYAD
-506 SARGYDPLTD
+506 SSRGYDPLTD

-592 DEDDADYAD
+592 DEDDTDYAD

-615 IVMEVMSGIVSNL
+615 IVMEVMSGIASNL

-656 QMTQYKKDIKEW
+656 QMTQYKKDIKSW

-700 SSYLGSN
+700 ASYLGSN

>member
-113 KISAKSTDSSGKVT
+113 KVSAKSTDASGKVT

-142 DTEGTTTIEITAGE
+142 DTEGDTTIEITAGE
-156 NTVNLNVDE
+156 KTINLNVDE

-206 ITSKTMTAEQVA
+206 ITSKTMTGEQVA

-228 YSNLSSDDQDT
+228 YSNLSSGDQDT

-251 DTSAEA
+251 DTSAAA
-257 DAEKSLQEISDRTAK
+257 DAEKSLQDISDRTAK
-272 EKATGYY
+272 EKATEYY
-279 KNQLTDEML
+279 KNKLTDDML
-288 AEYTYAEDVTDEN
+288 SKYKYETDGTDGN
-301 GDVVHKAGDIDYSK
+301 GDAHKAGDIDYSK
-315 VRDKLEAEGL
+315 VKQALQEAGL
-325 DDDIYTESDRLIVL
+325 DNNDYTESDRLIVL

-345 PAVTEQLA
+345 PAVTEKLA
-353 SDDYTAKI
+353 SEEYTGKI
-361 SGAVENGLDDAG
+361 DNAVTSGLGDAG
-373 IEKQSDRYSTI
+373 IEKQSERYATI
-384 NLAVNGYAQAMQD
+384 SLAVNGYAQAMKD

-419 VQESADGNGMVVIA
+419 VKESADGTGMVVIE

-454 VNGLSLNLVSASDK
+454 VNGLSLNLVSASDR
-468 EVKITVSNDTTAV
+468 EVKVTVSNDSTAV

-491 YNSALSEMNKYYYAE
+491 YNSALSEMNKYYYAD

-572 NLGITTGKDYKEY
+572 NLGITTGKDYKKY

-592 DEDDADYAD
+592 DEDDTDYAD

-615 IVMEVMSGIVSNL
+615 IVMEVMSGIASNL

-656 QMTQYKKDIKEW
+656 QMTQYKKDIKSW

-700 SSYLGSN
+700 ASYLGSN

>member
-1 MPLRMTGMTSGLDTD
+1 MPLRMTGMISGLDTD

-113 KISAKSTDSSGKVT
+113 KVSAKSTDASGKVT

-142 DTEGTTTIEITAGE
+142 DTEGDTTIEITAGE
-156 NTVNLNVDE
+156 KTINLNVDE

-206 ITSKTMTAEQVA
+206 ITSKTMTGEQVA

-228 YSNLSSDDQDT
+228 YSNLSSGDQDT

-251 DTSAEA
+251 DTSAAA
-257 DAEKSLQEISDRTAK
+257 DAEKSLQDISDRTAK
-272 EKATGYY
+272 EKATEYY
-279 KNQLTDEML
+279 KNKLTDDML
-288 AEYTYAEDVTDEN
+288 SKYKYETDGTDGN
-301 GDVVHKAGDIDYSK
+301 GDAHKAGDIDYSK
-315 VRDKLEAEGL
+315 VKQALQEAGL
-325 DDDIYTESDRLIVL
+325 DNNVYTESDRLIVL

-345 PAVTEQLA
+345 PAVTEKLA
-353 SDDYTAKI
+353 SEEYTGKI
-361 SGAVENGLDDAG
+361 DNAVTSGLGDAG
-373 IEKQSDRYSTI
+373 IEKQSERYATI
-384 NLAVNGYAQAMQD
+384 SLAVNGYAQAMKD

-419 VQESADGNGMVVIA
+419 VKESADGTGMVVIE

-454 VNGLSLNLVSASDK
+454 VNGLSLNLVSASDR
-468 EVKITVSNDTTAV
+468 EVKVTVSNDSTAV

-491 YNSALSEMNKYYYAE
+491 YNSALSEMNKYYYAD

-592 DEDDADYAD
+592 DEDDTDYAD

-615 IVMEVMSGIVSNL
+615 IVMEVMSGIASNL

-656 QMTQYKKDIKEW
+656 QMTQYKKDIKSW

-700 SSYLGSN
+700 ASYLGSN

>member
-113 KISAKSTDSSGKVT
+113 KVSAKSTDASGKVT

-142 DTEGTTTIEITAGE
+142 DTEGDTTIEITAGE
-156 NTVNLNVDE
+156 KTINLNVDE

-206 ITSKTMTAEQVA
+206 ITSKTMTGEQVA

-228 YSNLSSDDQDT
+228 YSNLSSGDQDT

-251 DTSAEA
+251 DTSAAA
-257 DAEKSLQEISDRTAK
+257 DAEKSLQDISDRTAK
-272 EKATGYY
+272 EKVTEYY
-279 KNQLTDEML
+279 KNKLTDDML
-288 AEYTYAEDVTDEN
+288 SKYKYETDGTDGN
-301 GDVVHKAGDIDYSK
+301 GDAHKAGDIDYSK
-315 VRDKLEAEGL
+315 VKQALQEAGL
-325 DDDIYTESDRLIVL
+325 DNNVYTESDRLIVL

-345 PAVTEQLA
+345 PAVTEKLA
-353 SDDYTAKI
+353 SEEYTGKI
-361 SGAVENGLDDAG
+361 DNAVTSGLGDAG
-373 IEKQSDRYSTI
+373 IEKQSERYATI
-384 NLAVNGYAQAMQD
+384 SLAVNGYAQAMKD

-419 VQESADGNGMVVIA
+419 VKESADGTGMVVIE

-454 VNGLSLNLVSASDK
+454 VNGLSLNLVSASDR
-468 EVKITVSNDTTAV
+468 EVKVTVSNDSTAV

-491 YNSALSEMNKYYYAE
+491 YNSALSEMNKYYYAD

-592 DEDDADYAD
+592 DEDDTDYAD

-615 IVMEVMSGIVSNL
+615 IVMEVMSGIASNL

-656 QMTQYKKDIKEW
+656 QMTQYKKDIKSW

-700 SSYLGSN
+700 ASYLGSN

>member
-16 SIVSALMEAQTTKKT
+16 SIVSALMEAQTTNKT

-113 KISAKSTDSSGKVT
+113 KVSAKSTDASGKVT

-142 DTEGTTTIEITAGE
+142 DTEGDTTIEITAGE
-156 NTVNLNVDE
+156 KTINLNVDE

-206 ITSKTMTAEQVA
+206 ITSKTMTGEQVA

-228 YSNLSSDDQDT
+228 YSNLSSGDQDT

-251 DTSAEA
+251 DTSAAA
-257 DAEKSLQEISDRTAK
+257 DAEKSLQDISDRTAK
-272 EKATGYY
+272 EKATEYY
-279 KNQLTDEML
+279 KNKLTDDML
-288 AEYTYAEDVTDEN
+288 SKYKYETDGTDGN
-301 GDVVHKAGDIDYSK
+301 GDAHKAGDIDYSK
-315 VRDKLEAEGL
+315 VKQALQEAGL
-325 DDDIYTESDRLIVL
+325 DNNVYTESDRLIVL

-345 PAVTEQLA
+345 PAVTEKLA
-353 SDDYTAKI
+353 SEEYTGKI
-361 SGAVENGLDDAG
+361 DNAVTSGLGDAG
-373 IEKQSDRYSTI
+373 IEKQSERYATI
-384 NLAVNGYAQAMQD
+384 SLAVNGYAQAMKD

-419 VQESADGNGMVVIA
+419 VKESADGTGMVVIE

-454 VNGLSLNLVSASDK
+454 VNGLSLNLVSASDR
-468 EVKITVSNDTTAV
+468 EVKVTVSNDSTAV

-491 YNSALSEMNKYYYAE
+491 YNSALSEMNKYYYAD

-572 NLGITTGKDYKEY
+572 NLGITTSKDYKEY

-592 DEDDADYAD
+592 DEDDTDYAD

-615 IVMEVMSGIVSNL
+615 IVMEVMSGIASNL

-656 QMTQYKKDIKEW
+656 QMTQYKKDIKSW

-700 SSYLGSN
+700 ASYLGSN

>member
-38 KLEWTQNIWTGLNKK
+38 KLEWTQNIWTDLNKK

-86 TAQSSASSGSYTVKV
+86 TAKSSASSGSYTVKV
-101 NQLAAAQYVTSA
+101 SQLAAAQYVTSA
-113 KISAKSTDSSGKVT
+113 KISAKSTDASGKVT
-127 ESKVTSDTKLSALGF
+127 ESKVTADTKLSALGF
-142 DTEGTTTIEITAGE
+142 DTTGATTIEITAGE
-156 NTVNLNVDE
+156 TTANLNVDDS
-165 TTTVRDF
+165 TTVCDF

-178 AGLNASFDEKQGRF
+178 AGLNASFDEKQARF

-218 AQNKLMDSVD
+218 AQNALMDSVD
-228 YSNLSSDDQDT
+228 YSNLSSEDQDT
-239 VKKILSDLKNAQ
+239 VKKLLSDLKNTQ
-251 DTSAEA
+251 DTSATA
-257 DAEKSLQEISDRTAK
+257 DAEKSLQDISDRTAK
-272 EKATGYY
+272 EKATEYY
-279 KNQLTDEML
+279 KNKLTDDML
-288 AEYTYAEDVTDEN
+288 SQYKYETDGKDEN
-301 GDVVHKAGDIDYSK
+301 GDAYKAGDIDYSK
-315 VRDKLEAEGL
+315 VKQALQEKGL
-325 DDDIYTESDRLIVL
+325 YNDVYAESDCLIVL
-339 KQKIIE
+339 QKDIIE
-345 PAVTEQLA
+345 PAVTEKLA
-353 SDDYTAKI
+353 SEEYTAKI
-361 SGAVENGLDDAG
+361 NDAVANGLVDAD
-373 IEKQSDRYSTI
+373 IESQSDRYSKI
-384 NLAVNGYAQAMQD
+384 DLAVEGYAKAMQE

-419 VQESADGNGMVVIA
+419 VKESADGTGMVVIA

-468 EVKITVSNDTTAV
+468 EVKVTVSNDSTAV

-491 YNSALSEMNKYYYAE
+491 YNSALSEMNKYYYAD

-554 SLTGIT
+554 SLNGIT

-700 SSYLGSN
+700 ASYLGSN

>member
-113 KISAKSTDSSGKVT
+113 KVSAKSTDASGKVT

-142 DTEGTTTIEITAGE
+142 DTEGDTTIEITAGE
-156 NTVNLNVDE
+156 KTINLNVDE

-206 ITSKTMTAEQVA
+206 ITSKTMTGEQVA

-228 YSNLSSDDQDT
+228 YSNLSSGDQDT

-251 DTSAEA
+251 DTSAAA
-257 DAEKSLQEISDRTAK
+257 DAEKSLQDISDRTAK
-272 EKATGYY
+272 EKATEYY
-279 KNQLTDEML
+279 KNKLTDDML
-288 AEYTYAEDVTDEN
+288 SKYKYETDGTDGN
-301 GDVVHKAGDIDYSK
+301 GDAHKAGDIDYSK
-315 VRDKLEAEGL
+315 VKQALQEAGL
-325 DDDIYTESDRLIVL
+325 DNNVYTESDRLIVL
-339 KQKIIE
+339 KQSE
-345 PAVTEQLA
+345 RYAT
-353 SDDYTAKI
+353 I
-361 SGAVENGLDDAG
+361 S
-373 IEKQSDRYSTI
+373 
-384 NLAVNGYAQAMQD
+384 LAVNGYAQAMKD

-419 VQESADGNGMVVIA
+419 VKESADGTGMVVIE

-454 VNGLSLNLVSASDK
+454 VNGLSLNLVSASDR
-468 EVKITVSNDTTAV
+468 EVKVTVSNDSTAV

-491 YNSALSEMNKYYYAE
+491 YNSALSEMNKYYYAD
-506 SARGYDPLTD
+506 SSRGYDPLTD

-592 DEDDADYAD
+592 DEDDTDYAD

-615 IVMEVMSGIVSNL
+615 IVMEVMSGIASNL

-656 QMTQYKKDIKEW
+656 QMTQYKKDIKSW

-700 SSYLGSN
+700 ASYLGSN

>member
-113 KISAKSTDSSGKVT
+113 KVSAKSTDASGKVT

-142 DTEGTTTIEITAGE
+142 DTEGDTTIEITAGE
-156 NTVNLNVDE
+156 KTINLNVDE

-178 AGLNASFDEKQGRF
+178 AGLNASFDEKQVRF

-206 ITSKTMTAEQVA
+206 ITSKTMTGEQVA

-228 YSNLSSDDQDT
+228 YSNLSSGDQDT

-251 DTSAEA
+251 DTSAVA
-257 DAEKSLQEISDRTAK
+257 DAEKSLQDISDRTAK
-272 EKATGYY
+272 EKATEYY
-279 KNQLTDEML
+279 NNKLTDDML
-288 AEYTYAEDVTDEN
+288 SQYKYETDGTDGT
-301 GDVVHKAGDIDYSK
+301 GDAHKAGDIDYSK
-315 VRDKLEAEGL
+315 VKQVLQNADLDK
-325 DDDIYTESDRLIVL
+325 DVYTDSDRLIVL

-345 PAVTEQLA
+345 PAVTEKLA
-353 SDDYTAKI
+353 SKEYTDKI
-361 SGAVENGLDDAG
+361 DNAVTSGLEDAG
-373 IEKQSDRYSTI
+373 IEKQSERYSTI
-384 NLAVNGYAQAMQD
+384 RLAVNGYAQAMKD

-419 VQESADGNGMVVIA
+419 VKESADGTGMVVIE

-454 VNGLSLNLVSASDK
+454 VNGLSLNLVSASDR
-468 EVKITVSNDTTAV
+468 EVKVTVSNDSTAV

-491 YNSALSEMNKYYYAE
+491 YNSALSEMNKYYYAD

-592 DEDDADYAD
+592 DEDDTDYAD

-628 YNNIN
+628 YDSIN

-656 QMTQYKKDIKEW
+656 QMTQYKKDIKSW

-700 SSYLGSN
+700 ASYLGSN

>member
-113 KISAKSTDSSGKVT
+113 KVSAKSTDASGKVT

-142 DTEGTTTIEITAGE
+142 DTEGDTTIEITAGE
-156 NTVNLNVDE
+156 KTINLNVDE

-206 ITSKTMTAEQVA
+206 ITSKTMTGEQVA

-228 YSNLSSDDQDT
+228 YSNLSSGDQDT
-239 VKKILSDLKNAQ
+239 VKKIHSDLKNAQ
-251 DTSAEA
+251 DTSAAA
-257 DAEKSLQEISDRTAK
+257 DAEKSLQDISDRTAK
-272 EKATGYY
+272 EKATEYY
-279 KNQLTDEML
+279 KNKLTDDML
-288 AEYTYAEDVTDEN
+288 SKYKYETDGTDGN
-301 GDVVHKAGDIDYSK
+301 GDAHKAGDIDYSK
-315 VRDKLEAEGL
+315 VKQALQEAGL
-325 DDDIYTESDRLIVL
+325 DNNVYTESDRLIVL

-345 PAVTEQLA
+345 PAVTEKLA
-353 SDDYTAKI
+353 SEEYTGKI
-361 SGAVENGLDDAG
+361 DNAVTSGLGDAG
-373 IEKQSDRYSTI
+373 IEKQSERYATI
-384 NLAVNGYAQAMQD
+384 SLAVNGYAQAMKD

-419 VQESADGNGMVVIA
+419 VKESADGTGMVVIE

-454 VNGLSLNLVSASDK
+454 VNGLSLNLVSASDR
-468 EVKITVSNDTTAV
+468 EVKVTVSNDSTAV

-491 YNSALSEMNKYYYAE
+491 YNSALSEMNKYYYAD

-592 DEDDADYAD
+592 DEDDTDYAD

-615 IVMEVMSGIVSNL
+615 IVMEVMSGIASNL

-656 QMTQYKKDIKEW
+656 QMTQYKKDIKSW

-700 SSYLGSN
+700 ASYLGSN

>member
-113 KISAKSTDSSGKVT
+113 KISAKSTDASGKVT

-142 DTEGTTTIEITAGE
+142 DTEGDTTIEITAGE
-156 NTVNLNVDE
+156 KTINLNVDE

-206 ITSKTMTAEQVA
+206 ITSKTMTGEQVA

-228 YSNLSSDDQDT
+228 YSNLSSGDQDT

-251 DTSAEA
+251 DTSAAA
-257 DAEKSLQEISDRTAK
+257 DAEKSLQGISDRTAK
-272 EKATGYY
+272 EKATEYY
-279 KNQLTDEML
+279 KNKLTDDML
-288 AEYTYAEDVTDEN
+288 SQYKYETDGTDGN
-301 GDVVHKAGDIDYSK
+301 GDAHKAGDIDYSK
-315 VRDKLEAEGL
+315 VKQALHDAGL
-325 DDDIYTESDRLIVL
+325 DNNVYTESDRLIVL

-345 PAVTEQLA
+345 PAVTEKLA
-353 SDDYTAKI
+353 SKEYTGQIDNAVT
-361 SGAVENGLDDAG
+361 SGLEDAG
-373 IEKQSDRYSTI
+373 IEKQSERYATI
-384 NLAVNGYAQAMQD
+384 SLAVNGYAQAMKD

-419 VQESADGNGMVVIA
+419 VKESADGTGMVVIE

-454 VNGLSLNLVSASDK
+454 VNGLSLNLVSASDR
-468 EVKITVSNDTTAV
+468 EVKVTVSNDSTAV

-491 YNSALSEMNKYYYAE
+491 YNSALSEMNKYYYAD
-506 SARGYDPLTD
+506 SSRGYDPLTD

-592 DEDDADYAD
+592 DEDDTDYAD

-615 IVMEVMSGIVSNL
+615 IVMEVMSGIASNL

-656 QMTQYKKDIKEW
+656 QMTQYKKDIKSW

-700 SSYLGSN
+700 ASYLGSN

>member
-113 KISAKSTDSSGKVT
+113 KVSAKSTDASGKVT

-142 DTEGTTTIEITAGE
+142 DTEGDTTIEITAGE
-156 NTVNLNVDE
+156 KTINLNVDE

-206 ITSKTMTAEQVA
+206 ITSKTMTGEQVA

-228 YSNLSSDDQDT
+228 YSNLSSGDQDT

-251 DTSAEA
+251 DTSAAA
-257 DAEKSLQEISDRTAK
+257 DAEKSLQDISDRTAK
-272 EKATGYY
+272 EKATEYY
-279 KNQLTDEML
+279 NNKLTDDILSQYKYE
-288 AEYTYAEDVTDEN
+288 TDGTDGT
-301 GDVVHKAGDIDYSK
+301 GDAHKAGDIDYSK
-315 VRDKLEAEGL
+315 VKQALQNAGL
-325 DDDIYTESDRLIVL
+325 DNNVYTDSDRLIVL

-345 PAVTEQLA
+345 PAVTENLA
-353 SDDYTAKI
+353 SEEYTGKI
-361 SGAVENGLDDAG
+361 DNAVTSGLEDAG
-373 IEKQSDRYSTI
+373 IEKQSERYSTI
-384 NLAVNGYAQAMQD
+384 RLAVNGYAQAMKD

-419 VQESADGNGMVVIA
+419 VKESADGTGMVVIE

-454 VNGLSLNLVSASDK
+454 VNGLSLNLVSASDR
-468 EVKITVSNDTTAV
+468 EVKVTVSNDSTAV

-491 YNSALSEMNKYYYAE
+491 YNSALSEMNKYYYAD

-523 DEEVEKWETKIKDSL
+523 DEEVKKWETKIKDSL

-592 DEDDADYAD
+592 DEDDTDYAD

-628 YNNIN
+628 YDSIN

-656 QMTQYKKDIKEW
+656 QMRQYKKDIKSW

-700 SSYLGSN
+700 ASYLGSN

>member
-113 KISAKSTDSSGKVT
+113 KVSAKSTDASGKVT

-142 DTEGTTTIEITAGE
+142 DTEGDTTIEITAGE
-156 NTVNLNVDE
+156 KTINLNVDE

-206 ITSKTMTAEQVA
+206 ITSKTMTGEQVA

-228 YSNLSSDDQDT
+228 YSNLSSGDQDT

-251 DTSAEA
+251 DTSAVA
-257 DAEKSLQEISDRTAK
+257 DAEKSLQDISDRTAK
-272 EKATGYY
+272 EKATEYY
-279 KNQLTDEML
+279 NNKLTDDML
-288 AEYTYAEDVTDEN
+288 SQYKYETDGTDGT
-301 GDVVHKAGDIDYSK
+301 GDAHKAGDIDYSK
-315 VRDKLEAEGL
+315 VKQVLQNADLDK
-325 DDDIYTESDRLIVL
+325 DVYTDSDRLIVL

-345 PAVTEQLA
+345 PAVTEKLA
-353 SDDYTAKI
+353 SKEYTDKI
-361 SGAVENGLDDAG
+361 DNAVTSGLEDAG
-373 IEKQSDRYSTI
+373 IEKQSERYSTI
-384 NLAVNGYAQAMQD
+384 RLAVNGYAQAMKD

-419 VQESADGNGMVVIA
+419 VKESADGTGMVVIE

-454 VNGLSLNLVSASDK
+454 VNGLSLNLVSASDR
-468 EVKITVSNDTTAV
+468 EVKVTVSNDSTAV

-491 YNSALSEMNKYYYAE
+491 YNSALSEMNKYYYAD

-592 DEDDADYAD
+592 DEDDTDYAD

-628 YNNIN
+628 YDSIN

-656 QMTQYKKDIKEW
+656 QMTQYKKDIKSW

-700 SSYLGSN
+700 ASYLGSN

>member
-113 KISAKSTDSSGKVT
+113 KVSAKSTDASGKVT

-142 DTEGTTTIEITAGE
+142 DTEGDTTIEITAGE
-156 NTVNLNVDE
+156 KTINLNVDE

-206 ITSKTMTAEQVA
+206 ITSKTMTGEQVA

-228 YSNLSSDDQDT
+228 YSNLSSGDQDT

-251 DTSAEA
+251 DTSAVA
-257 DAEKSLQEISDRTAK
+257 DAEKSLQDISDRTAK
-272 EKATGYY
+272 EKATEYY
-279 KNQLTDEML
+279 NNKLTDDML
-288 AEYTYAEDVTDEN
+288 SQYKYETDGTDGT
-301 GDVVHKAGDIDYSK
+301 GDAHKAGDIDYSK
-315 VRDKLEAEGL
+315 VKQVLQNADLDK
-325 DDDIYTESDRLIVL
+325 DVYTDSDRLIVL

-345 PAVTEQLA
+345 PAVTEKLA
-353 SDDYTAKI
+353 SKEYTDKI
-361 SGAVENGLDDAG
+361 DNAVTSGLEDAG
-373 IEKQSDRYSTI
+373 IEKQSERYSTI
-384 NLAVNGYAQAMQD
+384 RLAVNGYAQAMKD

-419 VQESADGNGMVVIA
+419 VKESADGTGMVVIE

-454 VNGLSLNLVSASDK
+454 VNGLSLNLVSASDR
-468 EVKITVSNDTTAV
+468 EVKVTVSNDSTAV

-491 YNSALSEMNKYYYAE
+491 YNSALSEMNKYYYAD

-572 NLGITTGKDYKEY
+572 NLCITTGKDYKEY

-592 DEDDADYAD
+592 DEDDTDYAD

-628 YNNIN
+628 YDSIN

-656 QMTQYKKDIKEW
+656 QMTQYKKDIKSW

-700 SSYLGSN
+700 ASYLGSN

>member
-113 KISAKSTDSSGKVT
+113 KVSAKSTDASGKVT

-142 DTEGTTTIEITAGE
+142 DTEGDTTIEITAGE
-156 NTVNLNVDE
+156 KTINLNVDE

-239 VKKILSDLKNAQ
+239 VKKLLSDLKNTQ
-251 DTSAEA
+251 DTSAVA
-257 DAEKSLQEISDRTAK
+257 DAEKSLQDISDRTAK
-272 EKATGYY
+272 EKATEYY
-279 KNQLTDEML
+279 KNQLTDEKF
-288 AEYTYAEDVTDEN
+288 AADTYETDVTDNDGVE
-301 GDVVHKAGDIDYSK
+301 HKAGDIDYSK
-315 VRDKLEAEGL
+315 VREALKAANL

-345 PAVTEQLA
+345 PAVTEKLA
-353 SDDYTAKI
+353 SEEYTGKI
-361 SGAVENGLDDAG
+361 DNAVSSGLEDAG
-373 IEKQSDRYSTI
+373 IEKQSERYSTI
-384 NLAVNGYAQAMQD
+384 RLAVNGYAQAMKD

-419 VQESADGNGMVVIA
+419 VKESADGTGMVVIE

-491 YNSALSEMNKYYYAE
+491 YNSALSEMNKYYYAD
-506 SARGYDPLTD
+506 SSRGYDPLTD

-601 SENTLQS
+601 SENKLQS

-642 KSALSFYNDKEMTK
+642 RSALSFYNDKEMTK
-656 QMTQYKKDIKEW
+656 QMTQYKKDIKSW

-700 SSYLGSN
+700 ASYLGSN

>member
-113 KISAKSTDSSGKVT
+113 KISAKSTDASGKVT

-142 DTEGTTTIEITAGE
+142 DTEGDTTIEITAGE
-156 NTVNLNVDE
+156 KTINLNVDE
-165 TTTVRDF
+165 TTTVCDF

-206 ITSKTMTAEQVA
+206 ITSKTMTGEQVA

-228 YSNLSSDDQDT
+228 YSNLSSGDQDT

-251 DTSAEA
+251 NTSAAA
-257 DAEKSLQEISDRTAK
+257 DAEKSLQGISDRTAK
-272 EKATGYY
+272 EKATEYY
-279 KNQLTDEML
+279 KNKLTDDML
-288 AEYTYAEDVTDEN
+288 SQYKYETDGTDGN
-301 GDVVHKAGDIDYSK
+301 GDAHKAGDIDYSK
-315 VRDKLEAEGL
+315 VKQALHDAGL
-325 DDDIYTESDRLIVL
+325 DNNVYTESDRLIVL

-345 PAVTEQLA
+345 PAVTEKLA
-353 SDDYTAKI
+353 SKEYTGQIDNAVT
-361 SGAVENGLDDAG
+361 SGLEDAG
-373 IEKQSDRYSTI
+373 IEKQSERYATI
-384 NLAVNGYAQAMQD
+384 SLAVNGYAQAMKD

-419 VQESADGNGMVVIA
+419 VKESADGTGMVVIE

-454 VNGLSLNLVSASDK
+454 VNGLSLNLVSASDR
-468 EVKITVSNDTTAV
+468 EVKVTVSNDSTAV

-491 YNSALSEMNKYYYAE
+491 YNSALSEMNKYYYAD
-506 SARGYDPLTD
+506 SSRGYDPLTD

-592 DEDDADYAD
+592 DEDDTDYAD

-615 IVMEVMSGIVSNL
+615 IVMEVMSGIASNL

-656 QMTQYKKDIKEW
+656 QMTQYKKDIKSW

-700 SSYLGSN
+700 ASYLGSN